1 MFIGHYGVGMAAK
14 KIDGRPSLGTL
25 FLAAQFLDV
34 LWPIFIL
41 LGWEKVEIEPIAN
54 TFLTLHFTSYPF
66 SHSLAAALL
75 WSVMFGVIYYL
86 IKRNLKVSILL
97 GSLVF
102 SHWVLDFI
110 VHVPDLQL
118 FPGSSIRVG
127 LGLWDSTV
135 WAIIVEGMIFAFGI
149 FLYVR
154 STKVKNMKGSIIFWS
169 LIAFLVFAYVMNLIG
184 PPPPSVKALGFVGVS
199 QWLIIAWAYW
209 ADRNR
214 DGTTVTS

>member
-169 LIAFLVFAYVMNLIG
+169 LIAFLVFAYVMDLIG